1 MSSRT
6 PPLDVLEREIESCR
20 ACPRLVRWRED
31 CAHAARRPKSDGV
44 YWSRPVPAFGPTNAR
59 LLVLG
64 LAPGAHGANRT
75 GRPFTG
81 DGAGEFLY
89 AALFRAG
96 LSNRAVSLARDDGL
110 RLRGLRISN
119 AVRCAPPGNQ
129 PSRAE
134 AIRCAGH
141 LRRELELLPR
151 LRVILCLGQ
160 FAWKAALSALDAG
173 PARFGHGV
181 RTQAA
186 GLDLFGSYHT
196 SRLNTR
202 TGRLTPRMFDSV
214 LAEAWERCGAR

>member
-1 MSSRT
+1 MSARGAS
-6 PPLDVLEREIESCR
+6 LDRLEREIEACS

-31 CAHAARRPKSDGV
+31 CAHAPRRPKSDGV
-44 YWSRPVPAFGPTNAR
+44 YWSRPVPAFGPADAR

-96 LSNRAVSLARDDGL
+96 LSNRAVSVSRDDGL

-129 PSRAE
+129 PSPAE
-134 AIRCAGH
+134 ARRCAGY
-141 LRRELELLPR
+141 LRRELESLPR

-160 FAWKAALSALDAG
+160 FAWKAALSALNAER
-173 PARFGHGV
+173 ASFGHGA
-181 RTQAA
+181 RAQA
-186 GLDLFGSYHT
+186 GELVLMGSYHT

-202 TGRLTPRMFDSV
+202 TGRLTPQMFDRV
-214 LAEAWERCGAR
+214 LAEAWQRCEAR